1 MLIQKITGENLMKG
15 KTFLWLV
22 PLLLA
27 AGFFLSIYGQQD
39 LTFNPGTRIQANSN
53 DMIVD
58 TYASVPCVVDWN
70 GDGAKDLLVGCFF
83 DGNVHLF
90 LNSGSNNAPVFTSS
104 TMLQAGGSVISVSY
118 G

>member
-1 MLIQKITGENLMKG
+1 MKQKP
-15 KTFLWLV
+15 FLWII
-22 PLLLA
+22 LLIMGL
-27 AGFFLSIYGQQD
+27 GSIVSLNSQQN
-39 LTFNPGTRIQANSN
+39 LTFNAGTKIQANGS

-70 GDGAKDLLVGCFF
+70 NDGAKDLLVGCFF

-90 LNSGSNNAPVFTSS
+90 LNSGSNSAPVFTTSI
-104 TMLQAGGSVISVSY
+104 MLQAGGTFISVAY

>member
-1 MLIQKITGENLMKG
+1 MKG
-15 KTFLWLV
+15 KAFLWIIPMLGC
-22 PLLLA
+22 
-27 AGFFLSIYGQQD
+27 AGLFLSIYGQPVI
-39 LTFNPGTRIQANSN
+39 TFNPGSRIQANGN

-90 LNSGSNNAPVFTSS
+90 LNSGSNNAPVFTTS
-104 TMLQAGGSVISVSY
+104 TMLQAGGSVISVAY